1 MTADLNSTSWPD
13 TAALFEAARDGGRA
27 PMNELVA
34 TLSPLLWHVA
44 RTEGLDREL
53 SQDVVQTTWLHLVKD
68 MRTIRDP
75 QAIVAW
81 LITTTKR
88 ECWRVRAKHRDES
101 SLEDQQVE
109 EPADPDPSP
118 EEIVLRDDAR
128 RRLWRALK
136 QLSER
141 CRLLLRVVAFV
152 PRPDYRA
159 LAELLGMPRGGV
171 GPNRARCLAKLRA
184 LLAADQEGVQP

>member
-1 MTADLNSTSWPD
+1 MTADVDPTSWRD
-13 TAALFEAARDGGRA
+13 TAALFEAARAGDRA

-44 RTEGLDREL
+44 RSEGLDREL

-68 MRTIRDP
+68 MHTIRDP
-75 QAIVAW
+75 RAVVAW

-88 ECWRVRAKHRDES
+88 ECWRVRAKHGHES
-101 SLEDQQVE
+101 LLEDQQVE
-109 EPADPDPSP
+109 EPAAPDPSP

-128 RRLWRALK
+128 RRLWRALE

-152 PRPDYRA
+152 PRPDYRV
-159 LAELLGMPRGGV
+159 LAESLGMAKGGIGPTRG
-171 GPNRARCLAKLRA
+171 RCLAKLRA
-184 LLAADQEGVQP
+184 LLDADEEGARP